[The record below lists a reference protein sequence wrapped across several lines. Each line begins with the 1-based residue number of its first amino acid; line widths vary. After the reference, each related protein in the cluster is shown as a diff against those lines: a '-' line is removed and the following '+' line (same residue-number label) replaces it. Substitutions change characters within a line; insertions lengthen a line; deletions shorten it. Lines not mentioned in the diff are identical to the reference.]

1 MSHDK
6 LTLPVLRLAA
16 VSSLMLLSAQ
26 AWATCS
32 TDPYIG
38 SVCYT
43 AANFCPAPDYL
54 PADGRTLNVSGYQAL
69 YSLLGNIYGG
79 TAPATFALP
88 DLRVR
93 TVVGTGKQPAT
104 NITMQLGQTR
114 GQEATVLNPAQVPL
128 VSHTHA
134 LGSTTTQA
142 ISASATANL
151 PVTVTVPAQAISVN
165 GKLQIANDT
174 ASGQGTVTAGA
185 ILAKGGG
192 QASIYAPASTTQANT
207 DIGPTQTFQ
216 GTTSS
221 QQANGT
227 AQGQFNFAFQL
238 PQNLSVAPAGQAASQ
253 AVSLINPQIG
263 LTACIATAGTYPM
276 RP

>member
-6 LTLPVLRLAA
+6 LTLPALRLAA

-26 AWATCS
+26 ALATCS

-43 AANFCPAPDYL
+43 AANFCPAPGYL

-69 YSLLGNIYGG
+69 YSLLGNMYGG

-104 NITMQLGQTR
+104 NVTMQPGQTR
-114 GQEATVLNPAQVPL
+114 GQETTVLNPAQVPL
-128 VSHTHA
+128 VLHAHT
-134 LGSTTTQA
+134 LGSTTSQPIT
-142 ISASATANL
+142 ASATANL

-165 GKLQIANDT
+165 GNLQIANDT

-185 ILAKGGG
+185 ILAKGVDKHRFTRLRLPRRPIPTSARHRPSRAQPAANKQMVRHKVNSILPSSCRKICLSPPPDRL
-192 QASIYAPASTTQANT
+192 QARRYPLSILKSA
-207 DIGPTQTFQ
+207 
-216 GTTSS
+216 
-221 QQANGT
+221 
-227 AQGQFNFAFQL
+227 
-238 PQNLSVAPAGQAASQ
+238 
-253 AVSLINPQIG
+253 
-263 LTACIATAGTYPM
+263 
-276 RP
+276 